1 MEQRLKNKQSLIFL
15 TPHLLMLRMRRILLG
30 GFKNITKLYTIFN
43 HQETNIT
50 TERVLETMSV
60 FLG

>member
-1 MEQRLKNKQSLIFL
+1 
-15 TPHLLMLRMRRILLG
+15 MLRMRRILLG
-30 GFKNITKLYTIFN
+30 GFKKITKLYTIFN